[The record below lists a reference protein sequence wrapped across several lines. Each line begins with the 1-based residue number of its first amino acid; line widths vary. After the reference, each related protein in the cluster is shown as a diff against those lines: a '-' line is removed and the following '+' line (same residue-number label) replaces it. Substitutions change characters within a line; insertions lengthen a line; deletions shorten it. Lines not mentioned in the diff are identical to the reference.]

1 MHAAM
6 GFFIIVRFLIENNAQ
21 LERTNY
27 VNLSSHGGYVDRITL
42 VHRTKSQPS
51 FGHPTKDILSV
62 TNFVVGDV
70 AIGIDHSLRAA
81 ASFICDHK
89 EKSDERRYRYPR

>member
-1 MHAAM
+1 MHYMNNGLHHVYPTDA
-6 GFFIIVRFLIENNAQ
+6 FDQSRF
-21 LERTNY
+21 
-27 VNLSSHGGYVDRITL
+27 VC
-42 VHRTKSQPS
+42 
-51 FGHPTKDILSV
+51 V
-62 TNFVVGDV
+62 TNFVDGDV

>member
-1 MHAAM
+1 M
-6 GFFIIVRFLIENNAQ
+6 IE
-21 LERTNY
+21 
-27 VNLSSHGGYVDRITL
+27 D
-42 VHRTKSQPS
+42 VHKNRRRN
-51 FGHPTKDILSV
+51 SV
-62 TNFVVGDV
+62 TNFVDVDV

>member
-1 MHAAM
+1 MIFSSVM
-6 GFFIIVRFLIENNAQ
+6 IILFFGRRRFIQ
-21 LERTNY
+21 RSPTG
-27 VNLSSHGGYVDRITL
+27 SL
-42 VHRTKSQPS
+42 VLRAFQVIWSALT
-51 FGHPTKDILSV
+51 V
-62 TNFVVGDV
+62 TNFVECDVV